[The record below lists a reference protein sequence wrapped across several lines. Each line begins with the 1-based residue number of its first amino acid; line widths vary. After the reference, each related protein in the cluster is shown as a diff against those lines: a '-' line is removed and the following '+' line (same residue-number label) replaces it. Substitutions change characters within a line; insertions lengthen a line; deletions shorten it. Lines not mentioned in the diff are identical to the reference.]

1 MRSMDSV
8 ALDVVT
14 FMHSMEKFIDFADA
28 NGISLPELFEKILEI
43 FRDIPGDDPFDC
55 AARETEILEYL
66 EKLGLYKYKEDEEC
80 PFADS
85 SNIVHTIDE
94 FEQRLAETKTDKD
107 AVVYASVEEYLLKS

>member
-1 MRSMDSV
+1 MDSV

-28 NGISLPELFEKILEI
+28 NGISIPELFEKILEI

-66 EKLGLYKYKEDEEC
+66 EKLGLYKYENENSKC
-80 PFADS
+80 
-85 SNIVHTIDE
+85 
-94 FEQRLAETKTDKD
+94 
-107 AVVYASVEEYLLKS
+107 VELTPATYTVDDLENEYNELKSSGNMNICKSAREVLEAI